1 MGTRLLSCN
10 RLAAAFMAGAMCMSV
25 SSVFAAEA
33 SSDTGSG
40 KVHPVAD
47 AKKAGK
53 EIGHGVRKTTKVI
66 GHGFR
71 DGTKAVGHGTRK
83 VTKEVGHAF
92 RDGVHE
98 LEGKK

>member
-1 MGTRLLSCN
+1 MVKRFLFSGQFTIALTAVAVCLF
-10 RLAAAFMAGAMCMSV
+10 A

-33 SSDTGSG
+33 SGDGGSG
-40 KVHPVAD
+40 KAHPVAD

-53 EIGHGVRKTTKVI
+53 EIGHGVKKTTKTI

-71 DGTKAVGHGTRK
+71 DGTKAVGHETRK
-83 VTKEVGHAF
+83 VTKEVGHTV
-92 RDGVHE
+92 RNGVHE